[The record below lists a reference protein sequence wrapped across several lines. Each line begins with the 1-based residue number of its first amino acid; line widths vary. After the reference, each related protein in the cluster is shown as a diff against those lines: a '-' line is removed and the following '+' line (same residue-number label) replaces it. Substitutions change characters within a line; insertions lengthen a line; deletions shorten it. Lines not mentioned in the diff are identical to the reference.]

1 MWELIQSNKRKSLI
15 LFFGM
20 GALLLLIGFIFGSY
34 YDSEAGG
41 IVGVFFAIV
50 VWLILSAVSY
60 FGGSK
65 ILLAVSGA
73 KEVTKDIHPQLYNVV
88 EEMKIAAGVPYFPK
102 IYIIDDPAP
111 NAFATGVKP
120 ENSAIAVTSG
130 LLSTLNRYE
139 LQGVVAHEMSHII
152 NRDILLMT
160 FAGMML
166 GAITLMSEVFFRGLY
181 FGGGSRYRSRS
192 SSKSSSGQAQVIIMI
207 LALVF
212 AILGPILAQ
221 LFYFAISRKREY
233 LADASAARLTRYPEG
248 LASALEII
256 ANSTHTLRT
265 ANKVTAPMYI
275 VNPLK
280 KHGMKLA
287 DFTSTHP
294 PISERIKILRALQ
307 QGISYK
313 DYQRVFEMIHGKKE
327 KIIPDSALSETV
339 PLIPIQKSLNEE
351 KEFNP
356 VEAKRQTGDIL
367 MKMNK
372 YQFINCSCGV
382 RIKVPPDYN
391 KPLVVCPR
399 CGRKHNLIIS

>member
-1 MWELIQSNKRKSLI
+1 MWELIQSNRRKSLI

-20 GALLLLIGFIFGSY
+20 GVLLILIGYVFGSFY
-34 YDSEAGG
+34 EPESGG
-41 IVGVFFAIV
+41 VVGVFIAVLLWI
-50 VWLILSAVSY
+50 ILSTVSY
-60 FGGSK
+60 FAGSK

-73 KEVTKDIHPQLYNVV
+73 KEVTKEVHPQLYNVV

-130 LLSTLNRYE
+130 LLSSLNRYE
-139 LQGVVAHEMSHII
+139 LQGVVAHEISHIV

-160 FAGMML
+160 FAGVML
-166 GAITLMSEVFFRGLY
+166 GVITIMSDIFFRGMY

-192 SSKSSSGQAQVIIMI
+192 SSKSSGQGQVIVMI
-207 LALVF
+207 LAIVL

-248 LASALEII
+248 LANALEKI
-256 ANSTHTLRT
+256 ANSTHKLRS

-280 KHGMKLA
+280 REGMKLA
-287 DFTSTHP
+287 DLTSTHP
-294 PISERIKILRALQ
+294 PVSERIKILRALQ
-307 QGISYK
+307 QGVSYK
-313 DYQRVFEMIHGKKE
+313 DYQKVFEMIHGKKE
-327 KIIPDSALSETV
+327 KIIPDSALKES
-339 PLIPIQKSLNEE
+339 IPVTPVLGLTNADKD
-351 KEFNP
+351 FNP
-356 VEAKRQTGDIL
+356 VDAKRKANDAV
-367 MKMNK
+367 MKLNDYK
-372 YQFINCSCGV
+372 FINCSCGV
-382 RIKVPPDYN
+382 RIKIPPDYN
-391 KPLVVCPR
+391 QPVVVCPR
-399 CGRKHNLIIS
+399 CGTRHQLR

>member
-1 MWELIQSNKRKSLI
+1 MWELIQSNRRKSLI

-20 GALLLLIGFIFGSY
+20 GALLIFIGYVFGSF
-34 YDSEAGG
+34 YDPEAGG
-41 IVGVFFAIV
+41 AVGVFIAIIL
-50 VWLILSAVSY
+50 WIILSTVSY
-60 FGGSK
+60 FAGSK

-73 KEVTKDIHPQLYNVV
+73 KEVTKDVHPQLYNVV

-130 LLSTLNRYE
+130 LLATLNRYE

-160 FAGMML
+160 FAGVML
-166 GAITLMSEVFFRGLY
+166 GVITIMSDVFFRGMY

-192 SSKSSSGQAQVIIMI
+192 SSKSNGQGQVIIMI
-207 LALVF
+207 LAMVLAV
-212 AILGPILAQ
+212 LGPILAQ

-248 LASALEII
+248 LANALEKI
-256 ANSTHTLRT
+256 ANSTHKLRS

-280 KHGMKLA
+280 REGMKLA
-287 DFTSTHP
+287 DLTSTHP

-307 QGISYK
+307 QGVSYK
-313 DYQRVFEMIHGKKE
+313 EYQKVFEMIHGKKE
-327 KIIPDSALSETV
+327 KIIPDSALKES
-339 PLIPIQKSLNEE
+339 IPVAPVLGLANEG
-351 KEFNP
+351 KDFNP
-356 VEAKRQTGDIL
+356 VEARREANDAV
-367 MKMNK
+367 MKLNDYK
-372 YQFINCSCGV
+372 FINCKCGV
-382 RIKVPPDYN
+382 KIKIPPDYKN
-391 KPLVVCPR
+391 PIVVCPR
-399 CGRKHNLIIS
+399 CGRKHQLS

>member
-1 MWELIQSNKRKSLI
+1 MWELIQSNRRKSLI

-20 GALLLLIGFIFGSY
+20 GVLLILIGYVFGSFY
-34 YDSEAGG
+34 EPESGG
-41 IVGVFFAIV
+41 VVGVFIAVLLWI
-50 VWLILSAVSY
+50 ILSTVSY
-60 FGGSK
+60 FAGSK

-73 KEVTKDIHPQLYNVV
+73 KEVTKEVHPQLYNVV

-130 LLSTLNRYE
+130 LLSSLNRYE
-139 LQGVVAHEMSHII
+139 LQGVVAHEMSHIV

-160 FAGMML
+160 FAGVML
-166 GAITLMSEVFFRGLY
+166 GVITIMSDIFFRGMY

-192 SSKSSSGQAQVIIMI
+192 SSKSSGQGQVIVMI
-207 LALVF
+207 LAIVL

-248 LASALEII
+248 LANALEKI
-256 ANSTHTLRT
+256 ANSTHKLRS

-280 KHGMKLA
+280 REGMKLA
-287 DFTSTHP
+287 DLTSTHP

-307 QGISYK
+307 QGVSYK
-313 DYQRVFEMIHGKKE
+313 DYQKVFEMIHGKKE
-327 KIIPDSALSETV
+327 KIIPDSALKES
-339 PLIPIQKSLNEE
+339 IPVTPVLGLTIADKD
-351 KEFNP
+351 FNP
-356 VEAKRQTGDIL
+356 VDAKREANDAV
-367 MKMNK
+367 MKLNDYK
-372 YQFINCSCGV
+372 FINCNCGV
-382 RIKVPPDYN
+382 RIKIPPDYN
-391 KPLVVCPR
+391 QPVVVCPR
-399 CGRKHNLIIS
+399 CGTRHQLR

>member
-34 YDSEAGG
+34 YDSKAGG
-41 IVGVFFAIV
+41 IVGVFFAII

-73 KEVTKDIHPQLYNVV
+73 KEVTKEIHPQLYNVV

-102 IYIIDDPAP
+102 IYIIEDPAP

-139 LQGVVAHEMSHII
+139 LQGVVAHEMSHIL

-192 SSKSSSGQAQVIIMI
+192 SSKNSSGQAQVIIMI
-207 LALVF
+207 LAMVL

-248 LASALEII
+248 LASALEKI
-256 ANSTHTLRT
+256 ANSTYTLRS

-280 KHGMKLA
+280 KEGMKLA
-287 DFTSTHP
+287 DLTSTHP

-313 DYQRVFEMIHGKKE
+313 DYQKIYEIISGKKE
-327 KIIPDSALSETV
+327 KIIPDSALKESV
-339 PLIPIQKSLNEE
+339 PLMPLQRAFKEE
-351 KEFNP
+351 KDFNP

-367 MKMNK
+367 MKMNQ

-382 RIKVPPDYN
+382 RIKLPPDYN
-391 KPLVVCPR
+391 RSVVVCPR
-399 CGRKHNLIIS
+399 CGRKHSIN

>member
-20 GALLLLIGFIFGSY
+20 GTLLLLIGFIFGSY
-34 YDSEAGG
+34 YDSETGG
-41 IVGVFFAIV
+41 IVGVFFAII
-50 VWLILSAVSY
+50 VWLILSVVSY

-88 EEMKIAAGVPYFPK
+88 EEMKIAAGVPHFPK

-192 SSKSSSGQAQVIIMI
+192 SSKSSSGQAQVVIMI
-207 LALVF
+207 LALVL

-248 LASALEII
+248 LASALEKI

-280 KHGMKLA
+280 KEGMKLA
-287 DFTSTHP
+287 DLTSTHP

-327 KIIPDSALSETV
+327 KIIPDSALGESI
-339 PLIPIQKSLNEE
+339 PLVPIQKALTEDQ
-351 KEFNP
+351 KFNP
-356 VEAKRQTGDIL
+356 LEAKRQTGDIL

-391 KPLVVCPR
+391 RPLVVCPR
-399 CGRKHNLIIS
+399 CGSKHSLIIS

>member
-20 GALLLLIGFIFGSY
+20 GALLILIGFVFGSY
-34 YDSEAGG
+34 YNSETGG
-41 IVGVFFAIV
+41 AVGVFFAILL
-50 VWLILSAVSY
+50 WMILSAVSY

-73 KEVTKDIHPQLYNVV
+73 KEVTKEIHPQLYNVV
-88 EEMKIAAGVPYFPK
+88 EEMKIAAGVPFFPK

-166 GAITLMSEVFFRGLY
+166 GAITLMSEVFFRGMY

-192 SSKSSSGQAQVIIMI
+192 SSKSSSGQAQVVIMI
-207 LALVF
+207 IAMVL

-248 LASALEII
+248 LASALEKI
-256 ANSTHTLRT
+256 ANSTYTLRT

-280 KHGMKLA
+280 KEGIKLA
-287 DFTSTHP
+287 DLTSTHP

-307 QGISYK
+307 QGIGYK
-313 DYQRVFEMIHGKKE
+313 EYQKIYEMISGKKE
-327 KIIPDSALSETV
+327 KIIPDSALKEAV
-339 PLIPIQKSLNEE
+339 PAMPLQSAFTEE
-351 KEFNP
+351 KDFNP

-367 MKMNK
+367 MKMND

-391 KPLVVCPR
+391 KSIVVCPR
-399 CGRKHNLIIS
+399 CGRKHSINS

>member
-1 MWELIQSNKRKSLI
+1 MWELIQSNRRKSLI

-20 GALLLLIGFIFGSY
+20 GVLLILIGYVFGSFY
-34 YDSEAGG
+34 EPESGG
-41 IVGVFFAIV
+41 VVGVFIAVLLWI
-50 VWLILSAVSY
+50 ILSTVSY
-60 FGGSK
+60 FAGSK

-73 KEVTKDIHPQLYNVV
+73 KEVTKEVHPQLYNVV

-130 LLSTLNRYE
+130 LLSSLNRYE
-139 LQGVVAHEMSHII
+139 LQGVVAHEMSHIV

-160 FAGMML
+160 FAGVML
-166 GAITLMSEVFFRGLY
+166 GVITIMSDIFFRGMY

-192 SSKSSSGQAQVIIMI
+192 SSKSSGQGQVIVMI
-207 LALVF
+207 LAIVL

-248 LASALEII
+248 LANALEKI
-256 ANSTHTLRT
+256 ANSTHKLRS

-280 KHGMKLA
+280 REGMKLA
-287 DFTSTHP
+287 DLTSTHP

-307 QGISYK
+307 QGVSYK
-313 DYQRVFEMIHGKKE
+313 DYQKVFEMIHGKKE
-327 KIIPDSALSETV
+327 KIIPDSALKES
-339 PLIPIQKSLNEE
+339 IPVTPVLGLANADKD
-351 KEFNP
+351 FNP
-356 VEAKRQTGDIL
+356 VDAKRKANDAV
-367 MKMNK
+367 MKLNDYK
-372 YQFINCSCGV
+372 FVNCKCGV
-382 RIKVPPDYN
+382 KIKIPPDYN
-391 KPLVVCPR
+391 QPVVVCPR
-399 CGRKHNLIIS
+399 CGTRHQLR

>member
-20 GALLLLIGFIFGSY
+20 GALLILIGFVFGSY
-34 YDSEAGG
+34 YNSETGG
-41 IVGVFFAIV
+41 AVGVFFAILL
-50 VWLILSAVSY
+50 WMILSAVSY

-73 KEVTKDIHPQLYNVV
+73 KEVTKEIHPQLYNVV

-166 GAITLMSEVFFRGLY
+166 GAITLMSEVFFRGMY

-192 SSKSSSGQAQVIIMI
+192 SSKSSSGQAQVVIMI
-207 LALVF
+207 LAMVL

-248 LASALEII
+248 LASALEKI
-256 ANSTHTLRT
+256 ANSTYTLRT

-280 KHGMKLA
+280 KEGMKLA
-287 DFTSTHP
+287 DLTSTHP

-307 QGISYK
+307 QGIGYK
-313 DYQRVFEMIHGKKE
+313 DYQRIYEMISGKKE
-327 KIIPDSALSETV
+327 KIIPDSALKEAV
-339 PLIPIQKSLNEE
+339 PVMPLQSAFTEE
-351 KEFNP
+351 KDFNP

-367 MKMNK
+367 MKMND

-391 KPLVVCPR
+391 KSIVVCPR
-399 CGRKHNLIIS
+399 CGRKHSINI

>member
-20 GALLLLIGFIFGSY
+20 GVLLILTGFVFGSY
-34 YDSEAGG
+34 YNSETGG
-41 IVGVFFAIV
+41 AIGAFFAIV
-50 VWLILSAVSY
+50 LWMILSAVSY

-73 KEVTKDIHPQLYNVV
+73 KEVTKEIHPQLYNIV
-88 EEMKIAAGVPYFPK
+88 EEMKLAAGVPYLPK

-139 LQGVVAHEMSHII
+139 LQGVIAHEMSHII

-166 GAITLMSEVFFRGLY
+166 GTITLMSEVFFRGMY
-181 FGGGSRYRSRS
+181 FSGGSRYRSRS
-192 SSKSSSGQAQVIIMI
+192 SSKKSSGQTQVVIMI
-207 LALVF
+207 IAVIF

-221 LFYFAISRKREY
+221 LFYFAVSRKREY
-233 LADASAARLTRYPEG
+233 LADASAVRLTRYPEG
-248 LASALEII
+248 LASALEKI
-256 ANSTHTLRT
+256 ANSTYTLRN

-280 KHGMKLA
+280 KEGMKLA
-287 DFTSTHP
+287 DLTSTHP

-307 QGISYK
+307 KGISYK
-313 DYQRVFEMIHGKKE
+313 NYQKIYEMISRKKE
-327 KIIPDSALSETV
+327 KIIPDSALKESV
-339 PLIPIQKSLNEE
+339 PIMPLQRALTEE
-351 KEFNP
+351 KDFNP
-356 VEAKRQTGDIL
+356 VDAKRQTGDIL
-367 MKMNK
+367 MKMND
-372 YQFINCSCGV
+372 YHFINCSCGV
-382 RIKVPPDYN
+382 IIKVPPDYS
-391 KPLVVCPR
+391 KSVVVCPR
-399 CGRKHNLIIS
+399 CGKKHYIKR